1 MTFCGWVSLVRF
13 ISWTVGVFLVL
24 GNVLQAADTSPR
36 PVLRPG
42 SVPPPGYE
50 ELIKNLSLTGEAGF
64 AAIDIETGQV
74 LEQHNG
80 NKGFVPAS
88 VTKAITALYALDT
101 LGQTFGFKQHCGPMG
116 PFRTVF

>member
-1 MTFCGWVSLVRF
+1 MRF

-24 GNVLQAADTSPR
+24 GSALQAADTSPR

-42 SVPPPGYE
+42 SVHPPGYE
-50 ELIKNLSLTGEAGF
+50 ELIKNLYLTGEAGF

-80 NKGFVPAS
+80 NKGFAPAS

-101 LGQTFGFKQHCGPMG
+101 LGPDFGLKQHCGPRG
-116 PFRTVF
+116 AFRTAC

>member
-24 GNVLQAADTSPR
+24 GSVLQAADTSPR

-80 NKGFVPAS
+80 NKGFAPAS
-88 VTKAITALYALDT
+88 VTKAITALYALAVSYTHLT
-101 LGQTFGFKQHCGPMG
+101 LPTIYS
-116 PFRTVF
+116 V